1 MAAATNRD
9 LPMDERPGFQSEQYA
24 FAAHIRDPENN
35 PAPEGI
41 EDRRMAIYRGLFF
54 NNVSQLL
61 SRTFPVLFKILG
73 TERWQRLIRDY
84 FSTHQSH
91 TPLFLEM
98 PRELLK
104 YLENERG
111 AVEEDPAFLY
121 ELAHYEWVELVLS
134 IDEREPPLEDVDP
147 DGDLLQGKPEVSP
160 LVWSLQYRFPVH
172 TLSPD
177 HQPAEAPETPTFLV
191 VYRDREDQIGFLEVN
206 AVTARLIELLVDDEN
221 PSGQAA
227 LEKIA
232 AEIDHP
238 RPDTVVEGG
247 VEILKNR
254 RDRQIILGTDKS
266 S

>member
-1 MAAATNRD
+1 MV
-9 LPMDERPGFQSEQYA
+9 ERPDFQLEQYA

-41 EDRRMAIYRGLFF
+41 EDRRMAIYRSLFF

-73 TERWQRLIRDY
+73 AERWQELIRDY
-84 FSTHQSH
+84 FSTHESH

-98 PRELLK
+98 PREFLQ
-104 YLENERG
+104 YLEDERG

-134 IDEREPPLEDVDP
+134 IDEREVPLENIDP
-147 DGDLLQGKPEVSP
+147 DGDLLQERPEVSP

-172 TLSPD
+172 TLSPEN
-177 HQPAEAPETPTFLV
+177 QPTEPPEAPTFLV
-191 VYRDREDQIGFLEVN
+191 VYRDREDNIGFLEIN

-232 AEIDHP
+232 TEIDHP
-238 RPDTVVEGG
+238 RPATVVEGG
-247 VEILKNR
+247 LQIMEELRN
-254 RDRQIILGTDKS
+254 RQIILGTNTNTSGTKS
-266 S
+266 